1 MEKNIVIVH
10 FNTPLM
16 TECLIH
22 SINHFTPNTNIYI
35 FDNSDKEPFTAI
47 FDNVKIIDNTKG
59 QIINFDEW
67 LKGFPNKVK
76 NSPINHYG
84 SAKHCYTIQKCM
96 DILQKN
102 FLLMD
107 SDILLKRDVSG
118 LFQEDCIFVSEVRN
132 KNKRL
137 ARVLPFLCFINTL
150 MCKEK
155 NIKYFNGDYML
166 EIGNK
171 RKDVDTGGWFFEET
185 KNIKHKNI
193 IYNDYIEHFAA
204 ASYIGKTRRK
214 SESPFKWILNNEKLW
229 NFNNLELKERV
240 LLKYGKKEPQLI
252 IKKEV
257 IRKNT
262 RQSHLLARRRK
273 LMKKHLT

>member
-10 FNTPLM
+10 FNTPLL

-35 FDNSDKEPFTAI
+35 FDNSDKEPFTAK
-47 FDNVKIIDNTKG
+47 FDNVTIIDNTKG
-59 QIINFDEW
+59 QIIDFDEW

-76 NSPINHYG
+76 NSPINNYG

-107 SDILLKRDVSG
+107 SDILLKKDVSD
-118 LFQEDCIFVSEVRN
+118 FFKEDYVFVGQVR
-132 KNKRL
+132 KNKSNGIG
-137 ARVLPFLCFINTL
+137 RVSPFLCFINTL
-150 MCKEK
+150 MCNEN
-155 NIKYFNGDYML
+155 NIKYFNGDFML

-171 RKDVDTGGWFFEET
+171 NKGFDTGGWFLLAT
-185 KNIKHKNI
+185 KKMNYKVNILNE
-193 IYNDYIEHFAA
+193 YIEHFAA
-204 ASYIGKTRRK
+204 ASYILKTYRRNI
-214 SESPFKWILNNEKLW
+214 SPFKWLLDNEKLW
-229 NFNNLELKERV
+229 NFNNGDLKERI
-240 LLKYGKKEPQLI
+240 LSKCNKKQQQET

-257 IRKNT
+257 IRKST
-262 RQSHLLARRRK
+262 RQMHLLAKRK
-273 LMKKHLT
+273 KLLLK